1 MTMRALVKHPDEIG
15 FRLDEVT
22 IPQPGPDEILIQ
34 VHTTGICGTDLHIY
48 EWDEWAQATIPVP
61 LTVGHEFSGHI
72 AGVGSNVSGFVEGE
86 LVSAEGHVVCGYCR
100 NCLAGRRHLCRQPE
114 GIGVSIP
121 GAFADYL
128 VVPKGNVWRH
138 IEGLDPEIAA
148 LFDPFG
154 NAVHT
159 ALEFPVL
166 GEDVLITGVGPIGLL
181 ATAVVSHAG
190 ARNVVV
196 TDVNPFRLDLAE
208 GMGASRAVDV
218 RSEDLHQVQKD
229 LGMTEG
235 FDVALEMSGDPR
247 ALQDI
252 LDNTIHGANVAILGI
267 PTEPFPIDW
276 TIVIF
281 NMLNLKGIYGRE
293 MFDTWYKMNV
303 LVQSGLDISPVIT
316 HRFDAEDYEDAFTAI
331 QGSDSAKVLLR
342 WAD

>member
-1 MTMRALVKHPDEIG
+1 MRALVKHPDEIG
-15 FRLDEVT
+15 LRLDEV
-22 IPQPGPDEILIQ
+22 PVPRPGPDEILIQ

-61 LTVGHEFSGHI
+61 LTVGHEFSGYI

-86 LVSAEGHVVCGYCR
+86 LVSAEGHVVCGHCR
-100 NCLAGRRHLCRQPE
+100 NCLAGRRHLCRQPQ

-138 IEGLDPEIAA
+138 IESLDPEIAA

-208 GMGASRAVDV
+208 RMGASRAVDV

-235 FDVALEMSGDPR
+235 FDVALEMSGDPQ
-247 ALQDI
+247 ALHDI

-276 TIVIF
+276 TIVVF

-316 HRFDAEDYEDAFTAI
+316 HRFDAEDYEDAFTAVR
-331 QGSDSAKVLLR
+331 GSDSAKVLLR

>member
-1 MTMRALVKHPDEIG
+1 MRALIKHPGEVG
-15 FRLDEVT
+15 FRLEEVPTPEPGADEV
-22 IPQPGPDEILIQ
+22 LIQ

-48 EWDEWAQATIPVP
+48 KWDEWAQTTIPVP
-61 LTVGHEFSGHI
+61 MTVGHEFSGYI
-72 AGVGSNVSGFVEGE
+72 AGVGSNVSGLIEGE
-86 LVSAEGHVVCGYCR
+86 LVSAEGHVVCGHCR
-100 NCLAGRRHLCRQPE
+100 NCLAGRRHLCQQPE

-128 VVPKGNVWRH
+128 LVPKGNVWRH
-138 IEGLDPEIAA
+138 IEGIDPEIAA

-181 ATAVVSHAG
+181 ATAVVNHAG

-196 TDVNPFRLDLAE
+196 TDVNPFRLDLAMR
-208 GMGASRAVDV
+208 MGASRAVDV
-218 RSEDLHQVQKD
+218 RSEDIQQVQKD
-229 LGMTEG
+229 LGMMEG

-252 LDNTIHGANVAILGI
+252 LDNTIHGANVALLGI
-267 PTEPFPIDW
+267 PSEPFPIDW

-293 MFDTWYKMNV
+293 MFDTWYKMSV

-316 HRFDAEDYEDAFTAI
+316 QRFDAEEYEDAFTAL
-331 QGSDSAKVLLR
+331 QSSESAKVLLR
-342 WAD
+342 WSD

>member
-1 MTMRALVKHPDEIG
+1 MTMRALIKHPGEVG
-15 FRLDEVT
+15 FRLEEVSTPEPGADEV
-22 IPQPGPDEILIQ
+22 LIQ

-48 EWDEWAQATIPVP
+48 KWDEWAQATIPVP
-61 LTVGHEFSGHI
+61 MTVGHEFSGYI
-72 AGVGSNVSGFVEGE
+72 AGVGSNVSGFIEGE
-86 LVSAEGHVVCGYCR
+86 LVSAEGHVVCGHCR
-100 NCLAGRRHLCRQPE
+100 NCLAGRRHLCQQPE

-128 VVPKGNVWRH
+128 LVPKGNVWRH
-138 IEGLDPEIAA
+138 IEGIDPEIAA

-159 ALEFPVL
+159 ALKFPVL

-181 ATAVVSHAG
+181 ATAVVNHAG

-196 TDVNPFRLDLAE
+196 TDVNPFRLDLAMR
-208 GMGASRAVDV
+208 MGASRAVDV
-218 RSEDLHQVQKD
+218 RSEDIQQVQKD
-229 LGMTEG
+229 LGMMEG

-252 LDNTIHGANVAILGI
+252 LDNTIHGANVALLGI
-267 PTEPFPIDW
+267 PSEPFPIDW

-293 MFDTWYKMNV
+293 MFDTWYKMSV

-316 HRFDAEDYEDAFTAI
+316 QRFDAEEYEDAFTAL
-331 QGSDSAKVLLR
+331 QSSESAKVLLR
-342 WAD
+342 WSD

>member
-1 MTMRALVKHPDEIG
+1 MRALVKHPDEIG
-15 FRLDEVT
+15 LRLDEVT
-22 IPQPGPDEILIQ
+22 IPRPGPDEVLIQ

-48 EWDEWAQATIPVP
+48 EWDEWAQTTIPVP
-61 LTVGHEFSGHI
+61 LTVGHEFSGYI

-86 LVSAEGHVVCGYCR
+86 LVSAEGHVVCGHCR

-128 VVPKGNVWRH
+128 VVPKANVWRH

-208 GMGASRAVDV
+208 RMGASRAVDV
-218 RSEDLHQVQKD
+218 RSEDLHHVQKD

-235 FDVALEMSGDPR
+235 FDVALEMSGDPQ

-316 HRFDAEDYEDAFTAI
+316 HRFDAEDYEDAFTAVE
-331 QGSDSAKVLLR
+331 GSDSAKVLLR

>member
-1 MTMRALVKHPDEIG
+1 MRALIKHPGEVG
-15 FRLDEVT
+15 FRLEEVSTPEPGADEV
-22 IPQPGPDEILIQ
+22 LIQ

-48 EWDEWAQATIPVP
+48 KWDEWAQTTIPVP
-61 LTVGHEFSGHI
+61 MTVGHEFSGYI
-72 AGVGSNVSGFVEGE
+72 AGVGSNVSGFIEGE
-86 LVSAEGHVVCGYCR
+86 LVSAEGHVVCGHCR
-100 NCLAGRRHLCRQPE
+100 NCLAGRRHLCQQPE

-128 VVPKGNVWRH
+128 LVPKGNVWRH
-138 IEGLDPEIAA
+138 IEGIDPEIAA

-159 ALEFPVL
+159 ALKFPVL

-181 ATAVVSHAG
+181 ATAVVNHAG

-196 TDVNPFRLDLAE
+196 TDVNPFRLDLAMR
-208 GMGASRAVDV
+208 MGASRAVDV
-218 RSEDLHQVQKD
+218 RSEDIQQVQKD
-229 LGMTEG
+229 LGMMEG

-252 LDNTIHGANVAILGI
+252 LDNTIHGANVALLGI
-267 PTEPFPIDW
+267 PSEPFPIDW

-316 HRFDAEDYEDAFTAI
+316 HRFDAEEYEDAFTAL
-331 QGSDSAKVLLR
+331 QSSESAKVLLR
-342 WAD
+342 WSD

>member
-1 MTMRALVKHPDEIG
+1 MRALVKHPDEIG
-15 FRLDEVT
+15 LRLDEVT
-22 IPQPGPDEILIQ
+22 IPRPGPDEVLIQ

-48 EWDEWAQATIPVP
+48 EWDEWAQTTIPVP
-61 LTVGHEFSGHI
+61 LTVGHEFSGYI

-86 LVSAEGHVVCGYCR
+86 LVSAEGHVVCGHCR

-128 VVPKGNVWRH
+128 VVPKANVWRH

-208 GMGASRAVDV
+208 RMGASRAVDV

-235 FDVALEMSGDPR
+235 FDVALEMSGDPQ

-316 HRFDAEDYEDAFTAI
+316 HRFEAEDYEDAFTAV

>member
-1 MTMRALVKHPDEIG
+1 MRALIKYPGEVG
-15 FRLDEVT
+15 FRLEEVSTPEPGADEV
-22 IPQPGPDEILIQ
+22 LIQ

-48 EWDEWAQATIPVP
+48 KWDEWAQTTIPVP
-61 LTVGHEFSGHI
+61 MTVGHEFSGYI
-72 AGVGSNVSGFVEGE
+72 AGVGSNVSGFIEGE
-86 LVSAEGHVVCGYCR
+86 LVSAEGHVVCGHCR
-100 NCLAGRRHLCRQPE
+100 NCLAGRRHLCQQPE

-128 VVPKGNVWRH
+128 LVPKGNVWRH
-138 IEGLDPEIAA
+138 IEGIDPEIAA

-181 ATAVVSHAG
+181 ATAVVNHAG

-196 TDVNPFRLDLAE
+196 TDVNPFRLDLAMR
-208 GMGASRAVDV
+208 MGASRAVDV
-218 RSEDLHQVQKD
+218 RSEDIQQVQKD
-229 LGMTEG
+229 LGMMEG

-252 LDNTIHGANVAILGI
+252 LDNTIHGANVALLGI
-267 PTEPFPIDW
+267 PSEPFPIDW

-293 MFDTWYKMNV
+293 MFDTWYKMSV

-316 HRFDAEDYEDAFTAI
+316 QRFDAEEYEDAFTAL
-331 QGSDSAKVLLR
+331 QSSESAKVLLR
-342 WAD
+342 WSD

>member
-1 MTMRALVKHPDEIG
+1 MRALVKHPGEVG
-15 FRLDEVT
+15 FRLEEVSTPEPGADEV
-22 IPQPGPDEILIQ
+22 LIQ

-48 EWDEWAQATIPVP
+48 KWDEWAQTTIPVP
-61 LTVGHEFSGHI
+61 MTVGHEFSGYI
-72 AGVGSNVSGFVEGE
+72 AGVGSNVSGFIEGE
-86 LVSAEGHVVCGYCR
+86 LVSAEGHVVCGHCR
-100 NCLAGRRHLCRQPE
+100 NCLAGRRHLCQQPE

-128 VVPKGNVWRH
+128 LVPKGNVWRH
-138 IEGLDPEIAA
+138 IEGIDPEIAA

-181 ATAVVSHAG
+181 ATAVVNHAG

-196 TDVNPFRLDLAE
+196 TDVNPFRLDLAMR
-208 GMGASRAVDV
+208 MGASRAVDV
-218 RSEDLHQVQKD
+218 RSEDIQHVQKD
-229 LGMTEG
+229 LGMLEG
-235 FDVALEMSGDPR
+235 FDVALEMSGDSR

-267 PTEPFPIDW
+267 PSEPFSIDW
-276 TIVIF
+276 TIVVF

-316 HRFDAEDYEDAFTAI
+316 HRFDAEEYEDAFTAL
-331 QGSDSAKVLLR
+331 QSSESAKVLLR
-342 WAD
+342 WSD

>member
-1 MTMRALVKHPDEIG
+1 MRALIKHPGEVG
-15 FRLDEVT
+15 FRLEEVPTPEPGADEV
-22 IPQPGPDEILIQ
+22 LIQ

-48 EWDEWAQATIPVP
+48 KWDEWAQTTIPVP
-61 LTVGHEFSGHI
+61 MTVGHEFSGYI
-72 AGVGSNVSGFVEGE
+72 AGVGSNVSGFIEGE
-86 LVSAEGHVVCGYCR
+86 LVSAEGHVVCGHCR
-100 NCLAGRRHLCRQPE
+100 NCLAGRRHLCQQPE

-128 VVPKGNVWRH
+128 LVPKGNVWRH
-138 IEGLDPEIAA
+138 IEGIDPEIAA

-181 ATAVVSHAG
+181 ATAVVNHAG

-196 TDVNPFRLDLAE
+196 TDVNPFRLDLAMR
-208 GMGASRAVDV
+208 MGASRAVDV
-218 RSEDLHQVQKD
+218 RSEDIQQVQKD
-229 LGMTEG
+229 LGMMEG

-252 LDNTIHGANVAILGI
+252 LDNTIHGANVALLGI
-267 PTEPFPIDW
+267 PSEPFPIDW

-293 MFDTWYKMNV
+293 MFDTWYKMSV

-316 HRFDAEDYEDAFTAI
+316 HRFDAEEYEDAFTAL
-331 QGSDSAKVLLR
+331 QSSESAKVLLR
-342 WAD
+342 WSD

>member
-1 MTMRALVKHPDEIG
+1 MRALVKHPDEIG

>member
-1 MTMRALVKHPDEIG
+1 MRALIKHPGEVG
-15 FRLDEVT
+15 FRLEEVSTPEPGADEV
-22 IPQPGPDEILIQ
+22 LIQ

-48 EWDEWAQATIPVP
+48 KWDEWAQATIPVP
-61 LTVGHEFSGHI
+61 MTVGHEFSGYI
-72 AGVGSNVSGFVEGE
+72 AGVGSNVSGFIEGE
-86 LVSAEGHVVCGYCR
+86 LVSAEGHVVCGHCR
-100 NCLAGRRHLCRQPE
+100 NCLAGRRHLCQQPE

-128 VVPKGNVWRH
+128 LVPKGNVWRH
-138 IEGLDPEIAA
+138 IEGIDPEIAA

-159 ALEFPVL
+159 ALKFPVL

-181 ATAVVSHAG
+181 ATAVVNHAG

-196 TDVNPFRLDLAE
+196 TDVNPFRLDLAMR
-208 GMGASRAVDV
+208 MGASRAVDV
-218 RSEDLHQVQKD
+218 RSEDIQQVQKD
-229 LGMTEG
+229 LGMMEG

-252 LDNTIHGANVAILGI
+252 LDNTIHGANVALLGI
-267 PTEPFPIDW
+267 PSEPFPIDW

-293 MFDTWYKMNV
+293 MFDTWYKMSV

-316 HRFDAEDYEDAFTAI
+316 QRFDAEEYEDAFTAL
-331 QGSDSAKVLLR
+331 QSSESAKVLLR
-342 WAD
+342 WSD

>member
-1 MTMRALVKHPDEIG
+1 MRALIKYPGEVG
-15 FRLDEVT
+15 FRLEEVSTPEPGADEV
-22 IPQPGPDEILIQ
+22 LIQ

-48 EWDEWAQATIPVP
+48 KWDEWAQTTIPVP
-61 LTVGHEFSGHI
+61 MTVGHEFSGYI
-72 AGVGSNVSGFVEGE
+72 AGVGSNVSGFIEGE
-86 LVSAEGHVVCGYCR
+86 LVSAEGHVVCGHCR
-100 NCLAGRRHLCRQPE
+100 NCLAGRRHLCQQPE

-128 VVPKGNVWRH
+128 LVPKGNVWRH
-138 IEGLDPEIAA
+138 IEGIDPEIAA

-181 ATAVVSHAG
+181 ATAVVNHAG

-196 TDVNPFRLDLAE
+196 TDVNAFRLDLALR
-208 GMGASRAVDV
+208 MGASRAVDV
-218 RSEDLHQVQKD
+218 RSEDIRQVQKG
-229 LGMTEG
+229 LGMMEG

-252 LDNTIHGANVAILGI
+252 LDNTIHGANVALLGI
-267 PTEPFPIDW
+267 PSEPFPIDW

-293 MFDTWYKMNV
+293 MFDTWYKMSV

-316 HRFDAEDYEDAFTAI
+316 QRFDAEEYEDAFTAL
-331 QGSDSAKVLLR
+331 QSSESAKVLLR
-342 WAD
+342 WSD

>member
-1 MTMRALVKHPDEIG
+1 MRALIKHPGEVG
-15 FRLDEVT
+15 FRLEEVPTPEPGADEV
-22 IPQPGPDEILIQ
+22 LIQ

-48 EWDEWAQATIPVP
+48 KWDEWAQTTIPVP
-61 LTVGHEFSGHI
+61 MTVGHEFSGYI
-72 AGVGSNVSGFVEGE
+72 AGVGSNVSGFIEGE
-86 LVSAEGHVVCGYCR
+86 LVSAEGHVVCGHCR
-100 NCLAGRRHLCRQPE
+100 NCLAGRRHLCQQPE

-128 VVPKGNVWRH
+128 LVPKGNVWRH
-138 IEGLDPEIAA
+138 IEGIDPEIAA

-181 ATAVVSHAG
+181 ATAVVNHAG

-196 TDVNPFRLDLAE
+196 TDVNAFRLDLALR
-208 GMGASRAVDV
+208 MGASRAVDV
-218 RSEDLHQVQKD
+218 RSEDIRQVQKD
-229 LGMTEG
+229 LGMMEG
-235 FDVALEMSGDPR
+235 FDVALEMSGDPQ

-267 PTEPFPIDW
+267 PSEPFPIDW

-316 HRFDAEDYEDAFTAI
+316 HRFDAEEYEDAFTAL
-331 QGSDSAKVLLR
+331 QSSESAKVLLR
-342 WAD
+342 WSD

>member
-1 MTMRALVKHPDEIG
+1 MRALIKHPGEVG
-15 FRLDEVT
+15 FRLEEVSTPEPGADEV
-22 IPQPGPDEILIQ
+22 LIQ

-48 EWDEWAQATIPVP
+48 KWDEWAQTTIPVP
-61 LTVGHEFSGHI
+61 MTVGHEFSGYI
-72 AGVGSNVSGFVEGE
+72 AGVGSNVSGFIEGE
-86 LVSAEGHVVCGYCR
+86 LVSAEGHVVCGHCR
-100 NCLAGRRHLCRQPE
+100 NCLAGRRHLCQQPE

-128 VVPKGNVWRH
+128 LVPKGNVWRH
-138 IEGLDPEIAA
+138 IEGIDPEIAA

-181 ATAVVSHAG
+181 ATAVVNHAG

-196 TDVNPFRLDLAE
+196 TDVNPFRLDLAMR
-208 GMGASRAVDV
+208 MGASRAVDV
-218 RSEDLHQVQKD
+218 RSEDIQQVQKD
-229 LGMTEG
+229 LGMMEG

-267 PTEPFPIDW
+267 PSEPFSIDW

-293 MFDTWYKMNV
+293 MFDTWYKMSV

-316 HRFDAEDYEDAFTAI
+316 QRFDAEEYEDAFTAL
-331 QGSDSAKVLLR
+331 QSSESAKVLLR
-342 WAD
+342 WSD

>member
-1 MTMRALVKHPDEIG
+1 MRALVKHPDEIG
-15 FRLDEVT
+15 LRLDEVT
-22 IPQPGPDEILIQ
+22 VPRPGPDEILIQ

-61 LTVGHEFSGHI
+61 LTVGHEFSGYI

-86 LVSAEGHVVCGYCR
+86 LVSAEGHVVCGHCR

-138 IEGLDPEIAA
+138 IEGLDPEVAA

-208 GMGASRAVDV
+208 RMGASRAVDV

-235 FDVALEMSGDPR
+235 FDVALEMSGDPQ

-316 HRFDAEDYEDAFTAI
+316 HRFDAEDYEDAFTAV
-331 QGSDSAKVLLR
+331 QGSDSAKVLLK
-342 WAD
+342 WAH

>member
-1 MTMRALVKHPDEIG
+1 
-15 FRLDEVT
+15 
-22 IPQPGPDEILIQ
+22 
-34 VHTTGICGTDLHIY
+34 
-48 EWDEWAQATIPVP
+48 
-61 LTVGHEFSGHI
+61 
-72 AGVGSNVSGFVEGE
+72 
-86 LVSAEGHVVCGYCR
+86 
-100 NCLAGRRHLCRQPE
+100 
-114 GIGVSIP
+114 VSIP

-128 VVPKGNVWRH
+128 LVPKGNVWRH
-138 IEGLDPEIAA
+138 IEGIDPEIAA

-181 ATAVVSHAG
+181 ATAVVNHAG

-196 TDVNPFRLDLAE
+196 TDVNAFRLDLALR
-208 GMGASRAVDV
+208 MGASRAVDV
-218 RSEDLHQVQKD
+218 RSEDIRQVQKD
-229 LGMTEG
+229 LGMMEG
-235 FDVALEMSGDPR
+235 FDVALEMSGDPQ

-267 PTEPFPIDW
+267 PSEPFPIDW

-316 HRFDAEDYEDAFTAI
+316 HRFDAEEYEDAFTAL
-331 QGSDSAKVLLR
+331 QSSESAKVLLR
-342 WAD
+342 WSD

>member
-1 MTMRALVKHPDEIG
+1 MRALVKHPGEVG
-15 FRLDEVT
+15 FRLEEVPT
-22 IPQPGPDEILIQ
+22 PEPGPDEVLIQ

-48 EWDEWAQATIPVP
+48 KWDEWAQATIPVP
-61 LTVGHEFSGHI
+61 MTVGHEFSGYI
-72 AGVGSNVSGFVEGE
+72 AGVGSNVSGFIEGE
-86 LVSAEGHVVCGYCR
+86 LVSAEGHVVCGHCR
-100 NCLAGRRHLCRQPE
+100 NCLAGRRHLCQQPE
-114 GIGVSIP
+114 AIGVSIP

-128 VVPKGNVWRH
+128 LVPKGNVWRH
-138 IEGLDPEIAA
+138 IEDIDPEIAA

-181 ATAVVSHAG
+181 ATAVVNHAG

-196 TDVNPFRLDLAE
+196 TDVNPFRLDLAMR
-208 GMGASRAVDV
+208 MGASRAVDV
-218 RSEDLHQVQKD
+218 RSEDIQQVQKD
-229 LGMTEG
+229 LGMMEG
-235 FDVALEMSGDPR
+235 FDVALEMSGNPR

-267 PTEPFPIDW
+267 PSEPFPIDW

-293 MFDTWYKMNV
+293 MFDTWYKMSV

-316 HRFDAEDYEDAFTAI
+316 HRFDAEEYEDAFTAL
-331 QGSDSAKVLLR
+331 QSRESAKVLLR
-342 WAD
+342 WSG

>member
-1 MTMRALVKHPDEIG
+1 MRALVKHPDEIG

-22 IPQPGPDEILIQ
+22 IPQPGPDEVLIQ

-48 EWDEWAQATIPVP
+48 EWDEWAQATIPGP

-72 AGVGSNVSGFVEGE
+72 AGLGSNVSGFVEGE
-86 LVSAEGHVVCGYCR
+86 LVSAEGHVVCGHCR
-100 NCLAGRRHLCRQPE
+100 NCLAGRRHLCQQPE

-128 VVPKGNVWRH
+128 VVPKSNVWRH

-166 GEDVLITGVGPIGLL
+166 GEDVLVTGVGPIGLL

-208 GMGASRAVDV
+208 RMGASRAVDV

-235 FDVALEMSGDPR
+235 FDVALEMSGDRR
-247 ALQDI
+247 AFQDI
-252 LDNTIHGANVAILGI
+252 LDNTIHGANVALLGI

-342 WAD
+342 WAG

>member
-1 MTMRALVKHPDEIG
+1 MRALIKHPGEVG
-15 FRLDEVT
+15 FRLEEVSTPEPGADEV
-22 IPQPGPDEILIQ
+22 LIQ

-48 EWDEWAQATIPVP
+48 KWDEWAQTTIPVP
-61 LTVGHEFSGHI
+61 MTVGHEFSGYI
-72 AGVGSNVSGFVEGE
+72 AGVGSNVSGFIEGE
-86 LVSAEGHVVCGYCR
+86 LVSAEGHVVCGHCR
-100 NCLAGRRHLCRQPE
+100 NCLAGRRHLCQQPE

-128 VVPKGNVWRH
+128 LVPKGNVWRH
-138 IEGLDPEIAA
+138 IEGIDPEIAA

-159 ALEFPVL
+159 ALKFPVL

-181 ATAVVSHAG
+181 ATAVVNHAG

-196 TDVNPFRLDLAE
+196 TDVNPFRLDLAMR
-208 GMGASRAVDV
+208 MGASRAVDV
-218 RSEDLHQVQKD
+218 RSEDIQQVQKD
-229 LGMTEG
+229 LGMMEG

-252 LDNTIHGANVAILGI
+252 LDNTIHGANVALLGI
-267 PTEPFPIDW
+267 PSEPFPIDW

-293 MFDTWYKMNV
+293 MFDTWYKMSV

-316 HRFDAEDYEDAFTAI
+316 QRFDAEEYEDAFTAL
-331 QGSDSAKVLLR
+331 QSSESAKVLLR
-342 WAD
+342 WSD

>member
-1 MTMRALVKHPDEIG
+1 MRALIKHPGEVG
-15 FRLDEVT
+15 FRLEEVSTPEPGADEV
-22 IPQPGPDEILIQ
+22 LIQ

-48 EWDEWAQATIPVP
+48 KWDEWAQTTIPVP
-61 LTVGHEFSGHI
+61 MTVVHEFSGYI
-72 AGVGSNVSGFVEGE
+72 AGVGSNVSGFIEGE
-86 LVSAEGHVVCGYCR
+86 LVSAEGHVVCGHCR
-100 NCLAGRRHLCRQPE
+100 NCLAGRRHLCQQPE

-128 VVPKGNVWRH
+128 LVPKGNVWRH
-138 IEGLDPEIAA
+138 IEGIDPEIAA

-181 ATAVVSHAG
+181 ATAVVNHAG

-196 TDVNPFRLDLAE
+196 TDVNPFRLDLAMR
-208 GMGASRAVDV
+208 MGASRAVDV
-218 RSEDLHQVQKD
+218 RSEDIQHVQKD
-229 LGMTEG
+229 LGMLEG

-252 LDNTIHGANVAILGI
+252 LDNTIHGANVALLGI
-267 PTEPFPIDW
+267 PSEPFPIDW

-281 NMLNLKGIYGRE
+281 NMLNLKGIYGRK
-293 MFDTWYKMNV
+293 MFDTWYKMSV

-316 HRFDAEDYEDAFTAI
+316 QRFDAEEYEDAFTAL
-331 QGSDSAKVLLR
+331 QSSESAKVLLR
-342 WAD
+342 WSD